1 MIYRTWSLADEFEA
15 GDPRKHATL
24 FDAET
29 ELTDYNRAY
38 MNTGYF
44 NRKYMALNAYIG
56 SGGDQA
62 HNFPRNHMD
71 IRYADVLLMAA
82 EVWLAR

>member
-1 MIYRTWSLADEFEA
+1 MNLK
-15 GDPRKHATL
+15 PATRENMLLL

-71 IRYADVLLMAA
+71 IRYADVLLMGA
-82 EVWLAR
+82 EVWLTDNPTKAAGLL